1 MRSALL
7 IALAVGALATAG
19 CASNKPEEPP
29 PAVPPPPVMSPPPPP
44 VQIPPPPAANPGPAP
59 GSVADF
65 AAKTNGGRDQRVYFD
80 YDAYNLR
87 SDAITSLQAQASYLK
102 TFQNVTVDVEG
113 NADERGTPEYNV
125 ALSERRANSVREYL
139 AGQGI
144 AAARMKI
151 VPRGETSPIA
161 SGSNESAWAQNRN
174 AYTKQTN

>member
-1 MRSALL
+1 
-7 IALAVGALATAG
+7 VGALAATG

-29 PAVPPPPVMSPPPPP
+29 PAAPPPPVMSPPPPP
-44 VQIPPPPAANPGPAP
+44 VVVPPAPNANPGPAP

-80 YDAYNLR
+80 YDKTNVR
-87 SDAITSLQAQASYLK
+87 SDAITALQSQASYLK
-102 TFQNVTVDVEG
+102 TFQNVTVDIEG

-161 SGSNESAWAQNRN
+161 SGANEQAWAQNRN

>member
-7 IALAVGALATAG
+7 IALAAGALATTAG
-19 CASNKPEEPP
+19 CASNKPAEPA
-29 PAVPPPPVMSPPPPP
+29 PAPPPPP
-44 VQIPPPPAANPGPAP
+44 VVQAPRPTPVPPPPAANPGPAP

-87 SDAITSLQAQASYLK
+87 SDAVTSLQAQASYLK
-102 TFQNVTVDVEG
+102 TFQNVTVDIEG

-139 AGQGI
+139 AGQGV

-174 AYTKQTN
+174 SYTKQTN

>member
-7 IALAVGALATAG
+7 IALTVGALAATG

-29 PAVPPPPVMSPPPPP
+29 PAAPPPPVVSPPPPP
-44 VQIPPPPAANPGPAP
+44 VVVPPPPIANPGPAP

-80 YDAYNLR
+80 YDKYNVR
-87 SDAITSLQAQASYLK
+87 SDAVTSLQAQASYLK
-102 TFQNVTVDVEG
+102 TFQNVTVDIEG

-161 SGSNESAWAQNRN
+161 SGANEQAWAQNRN